1 LHGNAKPTNTL
12 KSADTT
18 RHASSYTRQ
27 YATPQRYEAHY
38 TARTTYASSRRT
50 QVLKTKPRKRS
61 SISSITTPTHAEKHP
76 TEVPHQTSTEWL
88 EPLPPEVETRHRR
101 HTDVSQDPRYDQA
114 PTAGDSECTEA
125 PIRITDWIL
134 PHETQEALF
143 KEGHGTAPDLIYAR
157 GVPDSPSPDPSTFDR
172 KQCIL
177 IIFEVGFCQDLGCPM
192 RLQEKTAKYAPLVNA
207 LKALWGKVVFVAI
220 PVGHAGTT
228 LKEMQ
233 RHLAQALSA
242 TRPEIKSE

>member
-1 LHGNAKPTNTL
+1 MANLPKDTDTPRWTSAPCAIARTHAHTLHGNAKPTNTL
-12 KSADTT
+12 QSADTT

-101 HTDVSQDPRYDQA
+101 HTNVSQDPRYDQA
-114 PTAGDSECTEA
+114 PTASDSECTEA
-125 PIRITDWIL
+125 PNRIPDWIL
-134 PHETQEALF
+134 PQETQEALF
-143 KEGHGTAPDLIYAR
+143 REGHGTH
-157 GVPDSPSPDPSTFDR
+157 VPPTSSTPEECRTPCRRTRAPST
-172 KQCIL
+172 
-177 IIFEVGFCQDLGCPM
+177 
-192 RLQEKTAKYAPLVNA
+192 AN
-207 LKALWGKVVFVAI
+207 
-220 PVGHAGTT
+220 
-228 LKEMQ
+228 
-233 RHLAQALSA
+233 SA
-242 TRPEIKSE
+242 SS